1 VSDVDDVA
9 TSLLVVARTEEAVA
23 RQHYALVQSAVEDAP
38 HRGGTSHMVTTM
50 ASSE

>member
-9 TSLLVVARTEEAVA
+9 SSLLVIARTEEAVA
-23 RQHYALVQSAVEDAP
+23 HQHYVLVQLAVEDAS